1 MPSLSRL
8 AVVSATGLVLIA
20 SALTAAAP
28 AEASVPGAPATQ
40 AAAPGA
46 TSTPPSTPQPTATP
60 SAPAPA
66 TTPSP
71 SATPAPTTPSTQPT
85 ADPQPPTTQETPEA
99 PVDGLEADPPLA
111 EMNKARNHSMGSTI
125 AANEP
130 QAVAPR
136 AKQFAAAAAASPPG
150 VPGLDVSGWQ
160 VLNAGNWA
168 SIYAQGA
175 RFVYTKATEATDY
188 VSSQFSEQYNDSYNA
203 GLYHGAYHFATPN
216 TSSGAAQATW
226 FLNHGGAGSADGR
239 TMPPLLD
246 IEYNPYGATCYG
258 MSQGAMVSWIQDFS
272 NTIAARTGR
281 LPAIYS
287 TTNWWIQCTGNSSA
301 FASHPLF
308 IARYPNNIADGAGT
322 LPAGWSAYTLWQYS
336 STGPFPGDSDV
347 FNGTL
352 TDLQTYGLG
361 SSLVRTV
368 ANATV
373 YLTSGSLKYPISN
386 GVTLG
391 ALSPLGQVAYVSQ
404 NYLDQFSTQQVVGRI
419 IRSPEGTIWFYD
431 SGIKLPFG
439 SCGLVADYG
448 GGCDS
453 SSYVQLTAPQA
464 ARFVNGPSVTP
475 LMNSKGGP
483 LYYMQGGQRHEVLD
497 ATSQKQAGITGS
509 YNTLSATAVSNLAA
523 GAPIVRNDVYALKTG
538 TSTGVLISGGKAS
551 AIDQNAGTVLGLSSK
566 AVGTL
571 QSESIAQIP
580 AGVPFTGSFQVSG
593 TSTVQVAATD
603 GLHPWAAG
611 VGGAAF
617 KPVTVTSTM
626 LSTVAAKPAVQVGSA
641 VMSTASATVYL
652 VMPDDIRPISSWDS
666 LVALSAGKT
675 PTILTVSQAL
685 IATLPKGPVALNAGT
700 MVRNATNATVYLVN
714 GVTNKIPFSSF
725 DPPMQ
730 AGFTQFTY
738 TTDDRL
744 AGYPTSKTLLGFGI
758 VCGTQK
764 YVSAGGSV
772 HAVST
777 SLAPQ
782 YPFTYVDLD
791 TFTCALLKKGIDA
804 TSFIRTPDGS
814 IYYLSGG
821 QKHPISSMARFAELS
836 QGKPYLDVVA
846 MFGAAIKTGPKA

>member
-8 AVVSATGLVLIA
+8 AVVSASGLVLIA
-20 SALTAAAP
+20 STLTAVAP
-28 AEASVPGAPATQ
+28 AEASVPAASTSQ
-40 AAAPGA
+40 LAAPDA
-46 TSTPPSTPQPTATP
+46 TATPQPAATP
-60 SAPAPA
+60 SA
-66 TTPSP
+66 SP
-71 SATPAPTTPSTQPT
+71 TPSTSQEPSAGPTPTSPTTKPT
-85 ADPQPPTTQETPEA
+85 AEPQAPSAQEVPASPETGLTDDPSLATMNQE
-99 PVDGLEADPPLA
+99 
-111 EMNKARNHSMGSTI
+111 RNHSMGSTI

-130 QAVAPR
+130 QAAAPR
-136 AKQFAAAAAASPPG
+136 AKLLAAKAAASPPG

-168 SIYAQGA
+168 NIYAQGA

-188 VSSQFSEQYNDSYNA
+188 VSSQFTEQYNDSFNA
-203 GLYHGAYHFATPN
+203 GLAHGAYHFATPN

-226 FLNHGGAGSADGR
+226 FMNHGGAGTADGR

-258 MSQGAMVSWIQDFS
+258 MSQAAMVSWIQDFS
-272 NTIAARTGR
+272 NTIAARTGK

-301 FASHPLF
+301 FANHPLF

-347 FNGTL
+347 FNGSL

-373 YLTSGSLKYPISN
+373 YLVSGSNKYPISN

-404 NYLDQFSTQQVVGRI
+404 GYLDQFSTQQTVGRI
-419 IRSPEGTIWFYD
+419 IRSPEGTIYFYD

-439 SCGLVADYG
+439 SCGLVTDYG
-448 GGCDS
+448 GGCDA
-453 SSYVQLTAPQA
+453 SSYVQLSSAQS
-464 ARFVNGPSVTP
+464 ARFVTGPSVTP

-497 ATSQKQAGITGS
+497 AASQKQAGITGS
-509 YNTLSATAVSNLAA
+509 FNTLSASAVSNLSA
-523 GAPIVRNDVYALKTG
+523 GTPIVRNDVYAMKTG
-538 TSTGVLISGGKAS
+538 TATGVLISGDKAS
-551 AIDQNAGTVLGLSSK
+551 AIDQNAATVLGLSSK
-566 AVGTL
+566 AAGTL
-571 QSESIAQIP
+571 QSDSIAQLP
-580 AGVPFTGSFQVSG
+580 VGTPFTGSFQVSG
-593 TSTVQVAATD
+593 SSTVQVAATD

-611 VGGAAF
+611 VGGAVF
-617 KPVTVTSTM
+617 KPVTVSSTLLTS
-626 LSTVAAKPAVQVGSA
+626 LAAKPAVQVGSA
-641 VMSTASATVYL
+641 VMSTASGTVYL

-666 LVALSAGKT
+666 LVALAAGKT
-675 PTILTVSQAL
+675 PTIVVVPQAL
-685 IATLPKGPVALNAGT
+685 IATLPKGPVALNSGT

-725 DPPMQ
+725 DPPRE

-744 AGYPTSKTLLGFGI
+744 AGYPTSKTLLGFGV

-772 HAVST
+772 HAVSSALT
-777 SLAPQ
+777 AQ
-782 YPFTYVDLD
+782 YPFTYVQLD
-791 TFTCALLKKGIDA
+791 AFTCALLKKGIDA
-804 TSFIRTPDGS
+804 TAFIRTPDGS

-821 QKHPISSMARFAELS
+821 QKHPISSMDRFAQLS
-836 QGKPYLDVVA
+836 QGKPYLNVVA
-846 MFGAAIKTGPKA
+846 AFGAGIKTGPKA

>member
-8 AVVSATGLVLIA
+8 AVVSASGLILVA
-20 SALTAAAP
+20 SALTAVAP
-28 AEASVPGAPATQ
+28 ADASVPARTT
-40 AAAPGA
+40 AAAD
-46 TSTPPSTPQPTATP
+46 STSTPQPT
-60 SAPAPA
+60 S
-66 TTPSP
+66 TPSP
-71 SATPAPTTPSTQPT
+71 SPSPSTSPSASPTPTQPT
-85 ADPQPPTTQETPEA
+85 TEAPTPTTQEPPASSDT
-99 PVDGLEADPPLA
+99 GLTDDPSLA
-111 EMNKARNHSMGSTI
+111 EMNKTRNHSMGSTI

-130 QAVAPR
+130 QVAAPR
-136 AKQFAAAAAASPPG
+136 ARSFAALAAATPPG

-160 VLNAGNWA
+160 VLNASNWA

-203 GLYHGAYHFATPN
+203 GLLHGAYHFATPN

-226 FLNHGGAGSADGR
+226 FLNHGGAGTADGR

-246 IEYNPYGATCYG
+246 IEYNPYGPTCYG

-373 YLTSGSLKYPISN
+373 YLISGSMKYPISN

-391 ALSPLGQVAYVSQ
+391 ALSPLGQVAFVSQ
-404 NYLDQFSTQQVVGRI
+404 NYLDQFSTQQTAGRI
-419 IRSPEGTIWFYD
+419 IRSPEGTIYFYD

-439 SCGLVADYG
+439 SCGLVVDYG

-453 SSYVQLTAPQA
+453 SGYVQLTAPQA
-464 ARFVNGPSVTP
+464 ARFANGPNVTS

-483 LYYMQGGQRHEVLD
+483 LNYVQGGQRHEVLD
-497 ATSQKQAGITGS
+497 AVSQKQAGITGS
-509 YNTLSATAVSNLAA
+509 YNTLSSTALSTTPA
-523 GAPIVRNDVYALKTG
+523 GKPVVRDDVYAMRAG
-538 TSTGVLISGGKAS
+538 TATGVLISGGKAS
-551 AIDQNAGTVLGLSSK
+551 TIDQNAATVLGLPGK

-571 QSESIAQIP
+571 QGDSIAQLP
-580 AGVPFTGSFQVSG
+580 AGLPFTGSFQVSG
-593 TSTVQVAATD
+593 SSTVQVAATD
-603 GLHPWAAG
+603 GLHPWASG
-611 VGGAAF
+611 VGGAVF
-617 KPVTVTSTM
+617 KPVPVSTTL
-626 LSTVAAKPAVQVGSA
+626 LSAIATKPAIQAGA
-641 VMSTASATVYL
+641 AIMSTASGTVYL
-652 VMPDDIRPISSWDS
+652 VMPNDIRPISSWDS
-666 LVALSAGKT
+666 LVALAGGKT
-675 PTILTVSQAL
+675 PVITVVPQAL
-685 IATLPKGPVALNAGT
+685 IATLPKGPVALQSGT
-700 MVRNATNATVYLVN
+700 MVRNASNATVYLVN

-725 DPPMQ
+725 DPPQQ

-744 AGYPTSKTLLGFGI
+744 AGYPTSTTLLSYGI
-758 VCGTQK
+758 ICGTQK

-772 HAVST
+772 HAVNSALT
-777 SLAPQ
+777 AQ
-782 YPFTYVDLD
+782 YPFTYVSLD

-804 TSFIRTPDGS
+804 TAFIRTPDGS

-821 QKHPISSMARFAELS
+821 QKHPISSMARFAQLS
-836 QGKPYLDVVA
+836 QGKPYLDVLA
-846 MFGAAIKTGPKA
+846 SFGAAIKTGAAA